1 MMDAVRADSIL
12 LADAI
17 SSIQSFISVFTGV
30 YVLLIFAYILTSWIR
45 LPYSPTLNRIQRFL
59 YDVCEPYLR
68 VFRRFLPPLGP
79 LDLSPI
85 VAVFSLILVSSLA
98 AGDGSKTR
106 ARLDSWLL
114 VWRCAFPRA
123 RERTPSWAGTAT
135 AGRCVLPLRLSAAGR
150 TRPSSRSSRP
160 RSAFQRIPFRWSP
173 ATAVATS
180 SSS

>member
-68 VFRRFLPPLGP
+68 LFRRFLPPLGP

-85 VAVFSLILVSSLA
+85 VAVFSLIL
-98 AGDGSKTR
+98 G
-106 ARLDSWLL
+106 ARIVNGILD
-114 VWRCAFPRA
+114 R
-123 RERTPSWAGTAT
+123 
-135 AGRCVLPLRLSAAGR
+135 LR
-150 TRPSSRSSRP
+150 
-160 RSAFQRIPFRWSP
+160 
-173 ATAVATS
+173 
-180 SSS
+180 

>member
-1 MMDAVRADSIL
+1 MREPVSMGTGVADSVV

-79 LDLSPI
+79 IDLSPI
-85 VAVFSLILVSSLA
+85 VAVFSLIL
-98 AGDGSKTR
+98 G
-106 ARLDSWLL
+106 ARIVNAIL
-114 VWRCAFPRA
+114 
-123 RERTPSWAGTAT
+123 ER
-135 AGRCVLPLRLSAAGR
+135 LR
-150 TRPSSRSSRP
+150 
-160 RSAFQRIPFRWSP
+160 
-173 ATAVATS
+173 
-180 SSS
+180 